1 MFVIVE
7 GDPLSAEARSDWSIE
22 VGRNDWRTRVETR
35 SIMTSDAT
43 VFRVRNVLD
52 AYEGN
57 ARIFTKTWN
66 FSVPRDLV

>member
-1 MFVIVE
+1 
-7 GDPLSAEARSDWSIE
+7 
-22 VGRNDWRTRVETR
+22 
-35 SIMTSDAT
+35 MTSDAT

-52 AYEGN
+52 AYEGI